1 MEGKGEFYT
10 CSCTHP
16 GRSMYGLRESSKPHL
31 CVMYS
36 TYILVLPELRV
47 SQTNIL
53 LSLKDSTNPLLENK
67 LKSSKPKSH
76 DVARFSLPNS
86 IIYFDVRLTDL
97 CIFKSVRWNYCA
109 RTNG

>member
-16 GRSMYGLRESSKPHL
+16 GRSMYDLRESSKPHL

-47 SQTNIL
+47 LNAGFLFLCKAL
-53 LSLKDSTNPLLENK
+53 LKYSL
-67 LKSSKPKSH
+67 
-76 DVARFSLPNS
+76 
-86 IIYFDVRLTDL
+86 
-97 CIFKSVRWNYCA
+97 
-109 RTNG
+109 